1 MEFVYKDLVYKKE
14 QVLHA
19 TVHMDEKIPHVHC
32 VVVPLVKKLDKR
44 TNIERYTISKKL
56 QKFTI

>member
-1 MEFVYKDLVYKKE
+1 MTKEDIKKWVNTCMEFVYKDLGYKKE

-32 VVVPLVKKLDKR
+32 VVVLL
-44 TNIERYTISKKL
+44 I
-56 QKFTI
+56 